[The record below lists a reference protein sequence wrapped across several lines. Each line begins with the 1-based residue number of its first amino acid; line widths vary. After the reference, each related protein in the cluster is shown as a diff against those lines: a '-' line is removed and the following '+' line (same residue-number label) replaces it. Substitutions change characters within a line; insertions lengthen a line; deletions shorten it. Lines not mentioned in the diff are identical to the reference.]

1 MSKANLFFSLVLTLV
16 FLACDTPQE
25 RARNYNNEIVL
36 VLTEAG
42 LVMQQLD
49 ESLLNQ
55 IEINN
60 RFEGAKKKVD
70 SCKKVLAEIGL
81 YEKDT
86 TLVNPAKR
94 VIEVY
99 HELLATQYRDLVQFH
114 TLPSSDITF
123 DLVDSTRVLRM
134 EIQNESTFVQR
145 DFENAQQSFADRY
158 VLKLVE

>member
-1 MSKANLFFSLVLTLV
+1 MSNANLFFSFVLVLV
-16 FLACDTPQE
+16 FLSCDTPQE

-70 SCKKVLAEIGL
+70 SCQKVLNEIGL

-86 TLVNPAKR
+86 TLVYPANR

-99 HELLATQYRDLVQFH
+99 QKLLSTQYRDLVQFH

-158 VLKLVE
+158 TLKLVE

>member
-70 SCKKVLAEIGL
+70 SCQEVLNEIGL

-86 TLVNPAKR
+86 TLVYPARR

-99 HELLATQYRDLVQFH
+99 HKLLATQYRDLVQFH

>member
-1 MSKANLFFSLVLTLV
+1 MSNANVFFSLVLTLV
-16 FLACDTPQE
+16 FLSCDTPQE

-60 RFEGAKKKVD
+60 RFEGAKNKVD
-70 SCKKVLAEIGL
+70 SCQEVLNEIGL

-86 TLVNPAKR
+86 TLVYPARR

-99 HELLATQYRDLVQFH
+99 HKLLATQYRDLVQFH